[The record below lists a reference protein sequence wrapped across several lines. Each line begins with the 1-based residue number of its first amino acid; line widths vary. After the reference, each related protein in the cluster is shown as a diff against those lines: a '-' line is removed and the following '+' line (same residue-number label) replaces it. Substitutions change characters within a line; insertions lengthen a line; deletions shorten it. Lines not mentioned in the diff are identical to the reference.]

1 MPEITT
7 NAKGPLWR
15 YAMQTSEELAG
26 VIGIS
31 DVFEAGDDARA
42 EAGIAAL
49 GVAAESIKTAE
60 ANNGKS

>member
-1 MPEITT
+1 MPEISI
-7 NAKGPLWR
+7 NAKGPHWR
-15 YAMQTSEELAG
+15 YAMQSSEELAG
-26 VIGIS
+26 VIGLS
-31 DVFEAGDDARA
+31 GVFEAGDDTCA

>member
-1 MPEITT
+1 
-7 NAKGPLWR
+7 
-15 YAMQTSEELAG
+15 MQTSEELAG
-26 VIGIS
+26 VIGM
-31 DVFEAGDDARA
+31 FGTFGGGDDARA

>member
-1 MPEITT
+1 MPEITIDERS
-7 NAKGPLWR
+7 PHCR
-15 YAMQTSEELAG
+15 YAMQTSEQLAG
-26 VIGIS
+26 VIGM
-31 DVFEAGDDARA
+31 FGTFGGGDDARA